1 MQVTRTLLK
10 ATAVVVAMA
19 WGTLRAEEIAKAPPS
34 SPLEPVAALAEFRL
48 HPGYRIEIAAAEPQV
63 VDPVA
68 VRFDEN
74 GRMWVVE
81 MGDYPNGPA
90 SGEPPRSRVR
100 WLEDT
105 DGDGRYETSRVFAQG
120 LLFATGLQPWDDGL
134 LVTVAGEVL
143 FLADRDGDGVADV
156 RETWYSGF
164 KQENP
169 QLRANHP
176 TFAMDNR
183 VYVANGL
190 RGGVV
195 TPRRSVK
202 GNKVKAVSISGR
214 DFRFDPRSGVC
225 EPVNGNGQF
234 GLTFDDLGQR
244 FVCSNRNPCRHVVL
258 AGRYLQGNPHLA
270 VSTTM
275 HDVVTPG
282 AASRVFPVS
291 RTWVTSTLHEGQF
304 TAACGVTIYR
314 GHLLGAECA
323 GNAFICDPTGNLVH
337 RERLSPDGAT
347 LAGKPG
353 RKGVEFLAS
362 RDEWFRAVNLEIGP
376 EGALYVVDMYRAV
389 VEHPQWV
396 PEELKNRPD
405 NYAGNDRGR
414 IYRIVPLNHVTAAR
428 DDAAPGL
435 GRLAGEQLVA
445 ELSHP
450 NGWRRD
456 SAARLIYQ
464 RQDRKAIPA
473 LRRLA
478 GDSKEILGRIHA
490 LWALD
495 GLGETSAALVAGALA
510 AADDRVVVQALI
522 LSESLLPG
530 HPELLQQ
537 VPTKRLVSPELRLQY
552 LLSQQRHPGW
562 GDRKTAVPLVTAAV
576 NSCLRTPMD
585 SWTREAAVAGAGRYG
600 LLFLTTLVKAAV
612 AEEDRRFEEIRML
625 VRSIAETIG
634 RRGEPREVTGAL
646 TLLSPQT
653 PIASGGEWAR
663 VQLAGLRGLDDGLR
677 RTGRSLGNLP
687 ESVDRRGLSRL
698 WETLLAWLS
707 SPASGNV
714 ASEVTVLLRSGP
726 AEQVV
731 EPLLKRFLKGDLESL
746 PTLGGFGGKR
756 IGELVLARYNSLA
769 AASRRE
775 ALDVLLADPG
785 RTGLLLDAVVTGRI
799 ARADL
804 DPGRV
809 TRLRDH
815 KDPAIRT
822 RARLV
827 LAGLI
832 PAARQ
837 RVIQDYRPVLKRD
850 GNPKRG
856 REVFRKNCAACH
868 RVEKIGVDVAPDIA
882 DSRRRT
888 REQLLLSILDP
899 NRAVD
904 NNYFS
909 YTVVTKA
916 GKVLTGIVVSETT
929 TAVTLRQAEG
939 KVVRVLR
946 DDIEV
951 LKSNG
956 ISLMPEGLEKN
967 ITQPQMADLLNF
979 LKNWRYLDGRVP
991 IRVPGTGG
999 R

>member
-1 MQVTRTLLK
+1 MQVVLTSLK
-10 ATAVVVAMA
+10 TAVVVAVA
-19 WGTLRAEEIAKAPPS
+19 CGTLTAEEVAKERPPA
-34 SPLEPVAALAEFRL
+34 SPLNPVAALAEFRL

-81 MGDYPNGPA
+81 MGDYPNGPPK
-90 SGEPPRSRVR
+90 GEPPRSRVR

-105 DGDGRYETSRVFAQG
+105 DGDGRYETSRVFAEG
-120 LLFATGLQPWDDGL
+120 LLFATGLQPWNDGV

-190 RGGVV
+190 RGGMV
-195 TPRRSVK
+195 TPRRAVK
-202 GNKVKAVSISGR
+202 GKKSKAVSISGR
-214 DFRFDPRSGVC
+214 DFRFDPLAGGC

-234 GLTFDDLGQR
+234 GLTFDDLGRR

-258 AGRYLQGNPHLA
+258 AGRYLEGNPHLA
-270 VSTTM
+270 VAATV

-282 AASRVFPVS
+282 AVSRVFPVS

-314 GHLLGAECA
+314 GHLLGPDCS
-323 GNAFICDPTGNLVH
+323 GNAFVCDPTGNLVH
-337 RERLSPDGAT
+337 RERLSREGVT
-347 LAGKPG
+347 LAGSPG
-353 RKGVEFLAS
+353 RRGVEFLAS
-362 RDEWFRAVNLEIGP
+362 RDEWFRAVNLEVGP
-376 EGALYVVDMYRAV
+376 DGALYVVDMYRAV

-414 IYRIVPLNHVTAAR
+414 IYRIVPVGHVTANR
-428 DDAAPGL
+428 DEAAPAL
-435 GRLAGEQLVA
+435 GRLSGSKLVA

-456 SAARLIYQ
+456 TAARLIYQ
-464 RQDRKAIPA
+464 RQDRGAIPA
-473 LRRLA
+473 LQRLA
-478 GDSKEILGRIHA
+478 TASKDVIGRIHA

-495 GLGETSAALVAGALA
+495 GLGETSAELIGTALS

-522 LSESLLPG
+522 LSETLLRE
-530 HPELLQQ
+530 HPQLLGQ
-537 VPTKRLVSPELRLQY
+537 VAVERLAAAPLRFQY
-552 LLSQQRHPGW
+552 LLSQRRHPDW
-562 GDRKTAVPLVTAAV
+562 DDSQTAVPLVKVAV
-576 NSCLRTPMD
+576 NACLQTPMD
-585 SWTREAAVAGAGRYG
+585 SWTREAVVAGAGRFG
-600 LLFLTTLVKAAV
+600 SVLLAELIKSASAKDECRFKELRLLVK
-612 AEEDRRFEEIRML
+612 
-625 VRSIAETIG
+625 SIAETIG
-634 RRGEPREVTGAL
+634 RRSDSQEVAATL
-646 TLLSPQT
+646 KLLSPQSE
-653 PIASGGEWAR
+653 IAEGEEWAR
-663 VQLAGLRGLDDGLR
+663 VQLSGLQGLDDGLR
-677 RTGRSLGNLP
+677 SGGRSLARLP
-687 ESVDRRGLSRL
+687 DPVDRDRLARL
-698 WETLLAWLS
+698 WTTLLEWLAA
-707 SPASGNV
+707 SPSGDV
-714 ASEVTVLLRSGP
+714 AREVTVLLRSGP
-726 AEQVV
+726 PGRVV
-731 EPLLKRFLKGDLESL
+731 EPLLKRFRGGDIEALR
-746 PTLGGFGGKR
+746 TLRDFAGGR
-756 IGELVLARYNSLA
+756 IGQVVLEKYAGMT
-769 AASRRE
+769 AASRRL
-775 ALDVLLADPG
+775 ALDVLMSDPE
-785 RTGLLLDAVVTGRI
+785 RAALLLEAIEKGRI
-799 ARADL
+799 VRADI
-804 DPGRV
+804 DPARV
-809 TRLRDH
+809 TRLRDY
-815 KDPAIRT
+815 KDKGIRE
-822 RARLV
+822 RARQILSGLV
-827 LAGLI
+827 
-832 PAARQ
+832 PAAR
-837 RVIQDYRPVLKRD
+837 RLVIREYQEVLKHA

-856 REVFRKNCAACH
+856 REIFRKNCAACH

-909 YTVVTKA
+909 YSLVTNA
-916 GKVLTGIVVSETT
+916 GRVLTGIVASETPT
-929 TAVTLRQAEG
+929 TVTLRQAEG

-967 ITQPQMADLLNF
+967 ISQAQMADLLNF

-991 IRVPGTGG
+991 IKVPGTGG